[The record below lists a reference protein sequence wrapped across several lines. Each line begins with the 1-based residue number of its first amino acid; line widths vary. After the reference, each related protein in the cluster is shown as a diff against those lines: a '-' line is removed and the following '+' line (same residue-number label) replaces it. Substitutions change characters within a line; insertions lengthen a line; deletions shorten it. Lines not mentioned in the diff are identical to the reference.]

1 MSSKHFDNFD
11 HLINDLNLGIDL
23 SGISESRILKV
34 QSSKKNKSLQNYVIE
49 KILAESTAVGVA
61 LCINTKDS
69 YEACLNLLIYKSK
82 KLGSIFIEIILSKK
96 NNLIIGCMY
105 RHSCMDI
112 CTFIGHYLKPLLGH
126 LTKEARKMVFNAFV
140 FTGDFEIDLSNVDGF
155 DQINTFFED
164 LASNSI
170 QP

>member
-23 SGISESRILKV
+23 LGISESRILKV

-69 YEACLNLLIYKSK
+69 YNACLNLLIYKSK

-105 RHSCMDI
+105 IHSCMDI
-112 CTFIGHYLKPLLGH
+112 CTFSGHYLKPLLGH

>member
-1 MSSKHFDNFD
+1 M
-11 HLINDLNLGIDL
+11 
-23 SGISESRILKV
+23 
-34 QSSKKNKSLQNYVIE
+34 E
-49 KILAESTAVGVA
+49 KTLAESTAVGAV

-69 YEACLNLLIYKSK
+69 YKACLNLLIYKSK
-82 KLGSIFIEIILSKK
+82 KLGSIFMEIILSKK

-112 CTFIGHYLKPLLGH
+112 CTFSDHYLEPLLEH
-126 LTKEARKMVFNAFV
+126 LIKEARKKVFNAFV
-140 FTGDFEIDLSNVDGF
+140 FTGDFDIDLSNVDGF